1 MFSPTDLTTLQFPIS
16 PCKMETQWDREN
28 GHNGTNLNAGENIF
42 NTSDTATTSG
52 FSGGSVGH
60 FYINNN
66 GIEVL
71 SNGHSVHQQDASA
84 LSCDM
89 VEAHLL
95 HGRANNLDCAMQE
108 VCSEKGSRHGHST
121 HFRYL

>member
-1 MFSPTDLTTLQFPIS
+1 
-16 PCKMETQWDREN
+16 METRWDRE
-28 GHNGTNLNAGENIF
+28 NGTNLNAGENIF
-42 NTSDTATTSG
+42 NTSDTATTSS

-71 SNGHSVHQQDASA
+71 SNGHAVHQQDPSA
-84 LSCDM
+84 LSCDV

-95 HGRANNLDCAMQE
+95 HGRANNIDCAMQE
-108 VCSEKGSRHGHST
+108 VCSEKAQDMELIFATYKIGPILNWNKL
-121 HFRYL
+121 YP